1 MPASLPAATP
11 ARWSA
16 ASLPPWN
23 PPGPPI
29 SGTTND
35 RRLSHHGQGVSQS
48 PLSVIPTIQR
58 HQAERS
64 ANAVASSSRHPTSR
78 NSRSTSVTQRRRETT
93 KYLVVLH
100 PEPMHGTVHTEY
112 EHMFREIRAPIPQK
126 IASFILQARNFGLV
140 FEIEDSFQKDNPAG
154 PVFHQSLCSHFE
166 RVGLAFSGSDSHPL
180 PSSSSLPTP
189 MTQFP
194 WSFLLTGKGQRSTR
208 GAKLLPARSSPEHL
222 THNDIQKNGSRLP
235 VPSAPY
241 HDHTLVFILPLWD
254 IIAGPIDGHGMHCC
268 LAPRL
273 WNGHFESS
281 LREELE
287 EIQCSTIC
295 ITQPVQAAAAIQTC
309 QLNLLDALTNSGISS
324 TPTALASTSQPRRPS
339 VTLSGSSLSASTSSV
354 SSTSSASSSS
364 ESSSS
369 PFAPTPPA
377 VSVSSSPLFSSA
389 SLLTSETTPR
399 SPHVALRQWRN
410 RLEHDLQ
417 LRRAVAGQED
427 HVIHITAPNAQK
439 AAESFLVLC
448 KVWCL
453 EGSDSQLVFPD
464 DTEITN
470 ATPLNLIIGS
480 IDATI
485 GYGVGDGPMRSFWGA
500 LIAMITQHSGH
511 WQLMSEGYYM
521 PTVTSLPPCDEDIIS
536 FRAYSLIIRT
546 GFILGMELLPISP
559 HLLVYLLDGY
569 EVSIAQPFLD
579 ATSPMTS
586 QRLRSWPPPSV
597 ISPSGCRELSI
608 APACDPYSLILE
620 VDGTIQINQLR
631 YLSEA
636 AQTDLGQRLI
646 CHMVFGN
653 ETPLA
658 HRLHTVYSALKSAFQ
673 YVIHDNMKF
682 CDPILQ
688 EMFAGRILI
697 SPQQVIDI
705 ICPEPI
711 TSYSLPLRQGY
722 NPNLDYVT
730 LAGQF
735 MVHLKRYLRGRGTP
749 HAADG
754 SVLFEE
760 DSSSDD
766 VVYRSRLFLRSATA
780 HEVLPVD
787 ATQCIK
793 IKFDTYWE
801 HSWGRTVGIHTHT
814 CFYKLDVLLDEATAS
829 IISQAIPEDDFQTTD
844 FDWWIHSNIGENSSN
859 SYNQV

>member
-1 MPASLPAATP
+1 M
-11 ARWSA
+11 
-16 ASLPPWN
+16 
-23 PPGPPI
+23 
-29 SGTTND
+29 
-35 RRLSHHGQGVSQS
+35 
-48 PLSVIPTIQR
+48 
-58 HQAERS
+58 
-64 ANAVASSSRHPTSR
+64 
-78 NSRSTSVTQRRRETT
+78 
-93 KYLVVLH
+93 
-100 PEPMHGTVHTEY
+100 
-112 EHMFREIRAPIPQK
+112 
-126 IASFILQARNFGLV
+126 
-140 FEIEDSFQKDNPAG
+140 
-154 PVFHQSLCSHFE
+154 
-166 RVGLAFSGSDSHPL
+166 
-180 PSSSSLPTP
+180 
-189 MTQFP
+189 
-194 WSFLLTGKGQRSTR
+194 
-208 GAKLLPARSSPEHL
+208 
-222 THNDIQKNGSRLP
+222 
-235 VPSAPY
+235 
-241 HDHTLVFILPLWD
+241 
-254 IIAGPIDGHGMHCC
+254 
-268 LAPRL
+268 
-273 WNGHFESS
+273 
-281 LREELE
+281 
-287 EIQCSTIC
+287 
-295 ITQPVQAAAAIQTC
+295 
-309 QLNLLDALTNSGISS
+309 
-324 TPTALASTSQPRRPS
+324 
-339 VTLSGSSLSASTSSV
+339 SSV

-399 SPHVALRQWRN
+399 SPHVALCQWRN

-417 LRRAVAGQED
+417 LHRAVAGQED
-427 HVIHITAPNAQK
+427 HVIHITTPNAQK
-439 AAESFLVLC
+439 AAESFLALC

-453 EGSDSQLVFPD
+453 EGSDSQLVFLD

-470 ATPLNLIIGS
+470 ATPLNLITGS

-511 WQLMSEGYYM
+511 WQLMSKGYYM

-536 FRAYSLIIRT
+536 FRAYSLIIHT
-546 GFILGMELLPISP
+546 GFILGMELLPILP

-586 QRLRSWPPPSV
+586 QHLRSWPPSSV
-597 ISPSGCRELSI
+597 ISPSGHRELSI

-620 VDGTIQINQLR
+620 VDGTIQINQLC

-636 AQTDLGQRLI
+636 AQMDLGQRLI

-658 HRLHTVYSALKSAFQ
+658 HRLHTVYSALESAFQ
-673 YVIHDNMKF
+673 YVIHDDMKF
-682 CDPILQ
+682 CDYFHVDGSAQPILQ
-688 EMFAGRILI
+688 EMFAGRILTF
-697 SPQQVIDI
+697 PQ
-705 ICPEPI
+705 
-711 TSYSLPLRQGY
+711 QGY

-735 MVHLKRYLRGRGTP
+735 MVHLKRYLRGQGTP

-787 ATQCIK
+787 ATQHIK
-793 IKFDTYWE
+793 IKFDMYWE

-844 FDWWIHSNIGENSSN
+844 FDRWIHSNIGENSSN